1 MTQEGKIEAILF
13 AAGQAVKIRTLAEAL
28 EVTEEEVRE
37 LLKRLKEEYVKNHR
51 GIDIVI
57 FEDKVEMCT
66 NDSYGDIVR
75 KALKMEIT
83 QGLSQAAL
91 EVLAII
97 AYNQPITKAEIERIR
112 GVRSDKPINTLLE
125 YNLIKESGRASS
137 PGRPILYSTTEDF
150 LKYFGI
156 SSLKELPEIEPT
168 S

>member
-1 MTQEGKIEAILF
+1 MEQLGKIEAILF
-13 AAGQAVKIRTLAEAL
+13 AAGQAIRIKTLAEVL
-28 EVTEEEVRE
+28 EISEERVKQ
-37 LLKRLKEEYVKNHR
+37 LLKDLKEDYVRHER

-57 FEDKVEMCT
+57 FDDKVEMCT
-66 NDSYGDIVR
+66 NDLYGDIVR
-75 KALKMEIT
+75 KALKLEIT

-97 AYNQPITKAEIERIR
+97 AYNQPITKAEIEKIR

-156 SSLKELPEIEPT
+156 SSIKELPELDMKG
-168 S
+168 

>member
-57 FEDKVEMCT
+57 FEDKVQMCT

>member
-57 FEDKVEMCT
+57 FEDKVQMCT

-75 KALKMEIT
+75 KTLKMEIT